1 MSYTMR
7 PTDVLLRK
15 VRLSYVRFDKA
26 YAKDA
31 RQEKKYSCTILL
43 PKTDLAQKQ
52 AIDNAIEAAIAIGR
66 EKFGNAVPP
75 KPKTVV
81 WDGDGYTQSGKEFG
95 LEAKGHWVFTAG
107 LPEAKGP
114 VEVVDLGRNP
124 ILNRSEIYS
133 GMYANVLVNF
143 YFYKNE
149 SVGVGAGLGPV
160 QKVADGDPLGG
171 TIPSA
176 DDVFG
181 APGAAV
187 PAAAGLPYAA
197 GAPTAYVKPQVF
209 AQPGVPTAVVAAQ
222 CPVNPLTGA
231 PL

>member
-1 MSYTMR
+1 MSYTKR
-7 PTDVLLRK
+7 PTDVLLRN

-95 LEAKGHWVFTAG
+95 PEAKGHWVFTAG

-187 PAAAGLPYAA
+187 PAAAG
-197 GAPTAYVKPQVF
+197 APTAYVKPQVF
-209 AQPGVPTAVVAAQ
+209 AQPGVPAAVAAAQ

>member
-1 MSYTMR
+1 MSYTKR
-7 PTDVLLRK
+7 PTDVLLRN

-95 LEAKGHWVFTAG
+95 PEAKGHWVFTAG

-114 VEVVDLGRNP
+114 VEVVDLGRTP

-133 GMYANVLVNF
+133 GMYANVLVSF

-160 QKVADGDPLGG
+160 QKVADGEPLGG
-171 TIPSA
+171 TLPSA

-187 PAAAGLPYAA
+187 PADAGLPYAT
-197 GAPTAYVKPQVF
+197 GAPTAYVKPQVW
-209 AQPGVPTAVVAAQ
+209 AQPGVPAAVAAAQ

>member
-1 MSYTMR
+1 MSYQMR
-7 PTDVLLRK
+7 PSDVLLRN

-26 YAKDA
+26 VS
-31 RQEKKYSCTILL
+31 RNPGQEKKYSCTILV

-95 LEAKGHWVFTAG
+95 PEAKGHWVFTAG
-107 LPEAKGP
+107 LAEARGP
-114 VEVVDLGRNP
+114 VQVVDLSRNP
-124 ILNRSEIYS
+124 ILSQSEIYS

-160 QKVADGDPLGG
+160 QKVADGEPLGG
-171 TIPSA
+171 TLPSA

-181 APGAAV
+181 APD
-187 PAAAGLPYAA
+187 AAAPMAGKTYAA
-197 GAPTAYVKPQVF
+197 GAPTYAPPSVSPAGAPAAKHPQL
-209 AQPGVPTAVVAAQ
+209 
-222 CPVNPLTGA
+222 NPLTGA
-231 PL
+231 PM

>member
-1 MSYTMR
+1 MSYQMR
-7 PTDVLLRK
+7 PSDVLLRN

-26 YAKDA
+26 VS
-31 RQEKKYSCTILL
+31 RNPGQEKKYSCTILV

-75 KPKTVV
+75 KPKTVL

-95 LEAKGHWVFTAG
+95 PEAKGHWVFTAG
-107 LPEAKGP
+107 LAEARGP
-114 VEVVDLGRNP
+114 VQVVDLSRNP
-124 ILNRSEIYS
+124 ILNQSEIYS

-160 QKVADGDPLGG
+160 QKVADGEPLGG
-171 TIPSA
+171 VLPSA

-181 APGAAV
+181 APDVAA
-187 PAAAGLPYAA
+187 PIGQTYAA
-197 GAPTAYVKPQVF
+197 GAPPY
-209 AQPGVPTAVVAAQ
+209 AQPSLPPSVASAAMQ
-222 CPVNPLTGA
+222 PQVNPLTGA
-231 PL
+231 PM

>member
-1 MSYTMR
+1 M
-7 PTDVLLRK
+7 
-15 VRLSYVRFDKA
+15 
-26 YAKDA
+26 
-31 RQEKKYSCTILL
+31 Q
-43 PKTDLAQKQ
+43 
-52 AIDNAIEAAIAIGR
+52 
-66 EKFGNAVPP
+66 
-75 KPKTVV
+75 
-81 WDGDGYTQSGKEFG
+81 
-95 LEAKGHWVFTAG
+95 
-107 LPEAKGP
+107 
-114 VEVVDLGRNP
+114 VVDLSRNP
-124 ILNRSEIYS
+124 ILSPSEIYS

-143 YFYKNE
+143 FFYRNE
-149 SVGVGAGLGPV
+149 SIGVGAGLGPV